1 MVVFTRVQSSGMR
14 DQGGMQM
21 RRVQLAS
28 LLVPVIL
35 AIASGPVPA
44 AATGAGVGNLPQ
56 GAQSDSTYARSYW
69 KYGVTN
75 VSATTQKVSCYRP
88 EVPFFTVG
96 EARGYTGMT
105 PCPGATTGENTGS
118 ADQNPTTRGIY
129 PNQVGSAPGYPAAR
143 PMLVNNHSESDLR
156 VDPLNPNHI

>member
-35 AIASGPVPA
+35 AIASGPAPAA

-56 GAQSDSTYARSYW
+56 GTQSDSAYARSYGR
-69 KYGVTN
+69 YGVTN

-88 EVPFFTVG
+88 EAPFFTVG
-96 EARGYTGMT
+96 QARGYAGMT
-105 PCPGATTGENTGS
+105 ACPGANTG
-118 ADQNPTTRGIY
+118 
-129 PNQVGSAPGYPAAR
+129 
-143 PMLVNNHSESDLR
+143 
-156 VDPLNPNHI
+156 